1 MILRV
6 LNLILIV
13 ITFGLVEIIDTVT
26 YDEIDNNITVTGY
39 EDYTYR
45 EVFGDSLY
53 GVGKTNLIENGD
65 FSNSVTGWTSLNGT
79 GVVTDGVYVLTSDTI
94 HNDYNIYTN
103 SLATDK
109 NGHSFYVSAYLKNA
123 DSDYV
128 RLRLQ
133 KNTTPYTGIY
143 DDYLYTPFDNIRGAI
158 LTVTFDGD
166 FRLFVQSLKYNIIDN
181 DITYIDNIMAFD
193 LTGIFEAENEPAL
206 IDFQT
211 MLTEYKR
218 MLTLQPYEQVTT
230 TTNTLD
236 MTDLMISL
244 VSLLCWYGIIKVWKG
259 VRK

>member
-53 GVGKTNLIENGD
+53 GVGKTNLMDNGNIEIDTDSNGITD
-65 FSNSVTGWTSLNGT
+65 NLSVSSFLGVTNVSTSNNTQ
-79 GVVTDGVYVLTSDTI
+79 YFE
-94 HNDYNIYTN
+94 
-103 SLATDK
+103 SLAL
-109 NGHSFYVSAYLKNA
+109 NWSSSMRN
-123 DSDYV
+123 
-128 RLRLQ
+128 
-133 KNTTPYTGIY
+133 
-143 DDYLYTPFDNIRGAI
+143 FDNYNHIDFKINNQYYISFTGKNIAMTEIAQNDVLLSYSVDGNFSIIYLNEDYARIYIYFISDLGLIAELSSI
-158 LTVTFDGD
+158 KIYGLTT
-166 FRLFVQSLKYNIIDN
+166 
-181 DITYIDNIMAFD
+181 
-193 LTGIFEAENEPAL
+193 IFEEENEPT
-206 IDFQT
+206 IEQFET
-211 MLTEYKR
+211 MLTEYER
-218 MLTLQPYEQVTT
+218 MLALQPYEQVTT